1 MDTIS
6 SDIAKKVLSRDF
18 ANLIQRVQR
27 GGNLSPSERATLQGM
42 VAAGSSE
49 LNDTPA
55 FAASY
60 VELAALLGVARRTLQ
75 RWRKRKDAPQPADSG
90 FHDVAAWHAFMRRH
104 DLKSDGIATEE
115 ELALRL
121 RKLRA
126 EAEDRELRVAQKKQL
141 YVRAEEVRR
150 AWKANVESATMLF
163 RSKFEQELP
172 PILSG
177 LDAMG
182 IQEECRRAID
192 EVLTMLH
199 EGRA

>member
-6 SDIAKKVLSRDF
+6 PDIAKKVLSRDF

-27 GGNLSPSERATLQGM
+27 GGNLSQSERATLQGM
-42 VAAGSSE
+42 AAAGIE
-49 LNDTPA
+49 PNDTPA
-55 FAASY
+55 FAASS
-60 VELAALLGVARRTLQ
+60 VELAASLGVARRTIQ

-90 FHDVAAWHAFMRRH
+90 LHDVAAWHAFMRRH

-115 ELALRL
+115 ETALRL

-126 EAEDRELRVAQKKQL
+126 ESEERELRLAQKKQL
-141 YVRAEEVRR
+141 YVFAEDVRQ
-150 AWKANVESATMLF
+150 AWKANVMSAANLF
-163 RSKFEQELP
+163 RNKFESELP
-172 PILSG
+172 AVLSG
-177 LDAMG
+177 LDATG

>member
-6 SDIAKKVLSRDF
+6 PDIAKKVLSRDF

-27 GGNLSPSERATLQGM
+27 GGNLSQSERATLEGLA
-42 VAAGSSE
+42 AAGSAE
-49 LNDTPA
+49 PNDTPA

-90 FHDVAAWHAFMRRH
+90 LHDVAAWHAFMRRH

-115 ELALRL
+115 ERALSL
-121 RKLRA
+121 RKLQA
-126 EAEDRELRVAQKKQL
+126 ETEDRELRVAQKKQF
-141 YVRAEEVRR
+141 YVSAEEVRR
-150 AWKANVESATMLF
+150 AWKANVESATNLF

-177 LDAMG
+177 LDATG
-182 IQEECRRAID
+182 IQAECQRAID

>member
-6 SDIAKKVLSRDF
+6 PDIAKKVLSRDF
-18 ANLIQRVQR
+18 GNLIQRIQR
-27 GGNLSPSERATLQGM
+27 GGNLSRSERATLQGL
-42 VAAGSSE
+42 AAVGSAE

-75 RWRKRKDAPQPADSG
+75 RWRKRKDAPRSADSG
-90 FHDVAAWHAFMRRH
+90 LHDVAAWHAFMRRH

-115 ELALRL
+115 ETALRL

-126 EAEDRELRVAQKKQL
+126 ETEDRELRLAQKKQL
-141 YVRAEEVRR
+141 YVSAEDVRQ
-150 AWKANVESATMLF
+150 AWKENVMSAANVF
-163 RSKFEQELP
+163 HSKFESELP
-172 PILSG
+172 PVLSG
-177 LDAMG
+177 LDATG

>member
-6 SDIAKKVLSRDF
+6 PDIAKKVLSRDF

-42 VAAGSSE
+42 AAAGSAE
-49 LNDTPA
+49 PNDTPA

-60 VELAALLGVARRTLQ
+60 VELAALLGVARRTIQ
-75 RWRKRKDAPQPADSG
+75 RWRKRKDAPQPADGG
-90 FHDVAAWHAFMRRH
+90 FHDVAAWHEFMRRH

-126 EAEDRELRVAQKKQL
+126 EAEERELRVAQKKQL
-141 YVRAEEVRR
+141 YVSAEDVRQ
-150 AWKANVESATMLF
+150 AWTANVESATMLF
-163 RSKFEQELP
+163 RSKFEQALP
-172 PILSG
+172 AVLSG
-177 LDAMG
+177 FDATG
-182 IQEECRRAID
+182 IQDECRRAID

-199 EGRA
+199 EGRS

>member
-6 SDIAKKVLSRDF
+6 HDIARKVLSRDF

-27 GGNLSPSERATLQGM
+27 GGNLSQSERTTLQGM
-42 VAAGSSE
+42 VAAGSAK

-75 RWRKRKDAPQPADSG
+75 RWRKHKDAPQPADG
-90 FHDVAAWHAFMRRH
+90 GLHDVAAWHAFMRRH

-115 ELALRL
+115 EHALSL

-126 EAEDRELRVAQKKQL
+126 EAEDRELSVALKKQL
-141 YVRAEEVRR
+141 YVCAAEVRR
-150 AWKANVESATMLF
+150 AWKANVEGAAILF
-163 RSKFEQELP
+163 RNKFESELP
-172 PILSG
+172 AILSG
-177 LDAMG
+177 LDATG

-199 EGRA
+199 EGRS

>member
-6 SDIAKKVLSRDF
+6 PDIAKKVLNRDF

-27 GGNLSPSERATLQGM
+27 GGNLSPSERAKLQGM
-42 VAAGSSE
+42 AAAGSSE
-49 LNDTPA
+49 LNDAPA

-90 FHDVAAWHAFMRRH
+90 LHDVAAWHAFMRRH

-115 ELALRL
+115 ERALSL

-126 EAEDRELRVAQKKQL
+126 ETEDRELSVAMKKQL
-141 YVRAEEVRR
+141 YVCAEEVRR
-150 AWKANVESATMLF
+150 EWKANVESATILF
-163 RSKFEQELP
+163 RSKLEQALP
-172 PILSG
+172 PVLSG
-177 LDAMG
+177 FDAMG
-182 IQEECRRAID
+182 IQAECRRAID